1 MSEYIKIDLK
11 DGVQSLRFNRP
22 DKKNAITSEMYD
34 ALADGL
40 KSGEY
45 DSDVRVHLFAGNPG
59 AFTAGNDIRDFLG
72 FAEEGTLG
80 DSIIRFLKALAT
92 VSKPMVAAV
101 DGLAIGVGTT
111 MLMHCDLVYASPNSV
126 FRTPFLDLGLVP
138 EAASSLLAP
147 RLLGL
152 PRAFELLC
160 LGATFDAEQA
170 HTAGLVNAVVPADE
184 VETRAQAAAHS
195 LAAKPQDALSAARR
209 LMRGDPMEV
218 LARIDE
224 EADLFRERLQSEEAR
239 NAFHAFLN
247 TKPGAAE

>member
-1 MSEYIKIDLK
+1 MSQHIKVSLQG
-11 DGVQSLRFNRP
+11 GVQCLRFDRAE
-22 DKKNAITSEMYD
+22 KKNAITGDMYD
-34 ALADGL
+34 TLADAL
-40 KSGEY
+40 RSGER
-45 DSDVRVHLFAGNPG
+45 DDDVRVHLLAGSPG
-59 AFTAGNDIRDFLG
+59 AFTAGNDIRDFVSL
-72 FAEEGTLG
+72 AEKGTLG
-80 DSIIRFLKALAT
+80 ESIIRFLHALAT
-92 VSKPMVAAV
+92 VSKPMIAAV

-111 MLMHCDLVYASPNSV
+111 MLLHCDLVYASPKSV

-170 HTAGLVNAVVPADE
+170 HAAGLVNSVVPSQE
-184 VETRAQAAAHS
+184 VETQAMAAAS
-195 LAAKPQDALSAARR
+195 GLAAKPQDALLAARR
-209 LMRGDPMEV
+209 LLRGDPMEI

-239 NAFHAFLN
+239 TAFSRFLSG
-247 TKPGAAE
+247 KS